1 MDVSEGKQS
10 TWLCLDTSHLFL
22 HVAAKLVM
30 VLVIL
35 YNETFRARVVEDV
48 RLLSQPLRDLSFD
61 SVWGTKLGLY
71 HGWGVQ
77 SKCQVSTPY
86 TATVCL

>member
-1 MDVSEGKQS
+1 MEVSGGKQS
-10 TWLCLDTSHLFL
+10 TWLCLDTSRLFL
-22 HVAAKLVM
+22 YVATKLVM

-35 YNETFRARVVEDV
+35 YNETFQARVVEDV
-48 RLLSQPLRDLSFD
+48 LLPSQPLLDLSFD

-77 SKCQVSTPY
+77 SKYQVSTPY